1 MKIYRVISRLGV
13 NTRSGLRGVSVCAA
27 LVLAWTASASAQDRS
42 FGGYDCTDDCSGH
55 AAGYRWAES
64 NGIADPQDCPAGN
77 SNSFHEGCLA
87 YTEDPSRGADEDD
100 DGEPIE

>member
-1 MKIYRVISRLGV
+1 MKIYRVISYLRV
-13 NTRSGLRGVSVCAA
+13 NMRSSIHA
-27 LVLAWTASASAQDRS
+27 LAFLASFLIASSANAQDRTV
-42 FGGYDCTDDCSGH
+42 GGYDCTDDCSGH

-77 SNSFHEGCLA
+77 SNSFHEGCLV